1 MQRPILEAVLGI
13 AFLSVMDSVIKG
25 LVAVYPVAEVA
36 FVRYL
41 VGSAVMICATAW
53 LRPGW
58 PRAETIRANAVRA
71 VLVVVTAISF
81 FYALGQLPLAETLIL
96 SFLSPVFTSLFAAL
110 ILKERVDLR
119 VVGAL
124 AAGFCGVVIIVVGK
138 AGTPDMPKG
147 EWFGG
152 SLLGVAAVLLSSVTY
167 AASNVLLRARAQRDA
182 VLVIVAIQNLAPCL
196 MLATPALVL
205 GRVPET
211 GDLPAL
217 LVLGFL
223 GVSGHLLLA
232 RAYARIE
239 AIRLAPLDYTALI
252 WAVLIGY
259 LAFGEVPSLATGL
272 GAALILAAA
281 FLAVR
286 RPAKEG

>member
-13 AFLSVMDSVIKG
+13 AFLSIMDSVIKG

-41 VGSAVMICATAW
+41 VGSVVMICATAW

-71 VLVVVTAISF
+71 VLVVVTAMSF
-81 FYALGQLPLAETLIL
+81 FYALGQLPLAETLVL

-110 ILKERVDLR
+110 ILKERIDLR

-124 AAGFCGVVIIVVGK
+124 ASGFCGVVIIVAGK
-138 AGTPDMPKG
+138 AGSPDMPDG
-147 EWFGG
+147 GWFGG

-196 MLATPALVL
+196 MLATPAIVL

-211 GDLPAL
+211 ADLPAL

-239 AIRLAPLDYTALI
+239 AIRLAPLDYTALV

-259 LAFGEVPSLATGL
+259 AAFGEVPSLATGF
-272 GAALILAAA
+272 GAAMILGAA

-286 RPAKEG
+286 RPAQAG